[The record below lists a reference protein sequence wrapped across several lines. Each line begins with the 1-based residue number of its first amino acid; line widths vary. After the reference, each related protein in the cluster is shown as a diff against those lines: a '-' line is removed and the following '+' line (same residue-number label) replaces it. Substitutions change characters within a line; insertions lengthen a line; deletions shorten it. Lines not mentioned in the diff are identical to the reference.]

1 MLDGESPKPAR
12 HAASGPS
19 YRAEQ
24 RKNGLVA
31 LLGRAAS
38 RPPKQDGIVSP
49 EDVAP
54 VETVVDHPRAFPAL
68 AIVDAFADG
77 GIGREL
83 GRGNPES
90 GGGKVAFPGD
100 VLDFAPTRDQIAAH
114 VYVVLEGRSPRPEPR
129 PRRLLAD
136 ASRKGL
142 LTGDRRGE
150 KAHLGFAVGTVV
162 PSGVGEAG
170 PVELCD
176 LLVFACREKALER
189 FRLLLRDQIAFIM

>member
-1 MLDGESPKPAR
+1 M
-12 HAASGPS
+12 
-19 YRAEQ
+19 
-24 RKNGLVA
+24 
-31 LLGRAAS
+31 
-38 RPPKQDGIVSP
+38 
-49 EDVAP
+49 
-54 VETVVDHPRAFPAL
+54 
-68 AIVDAFADG
+68 DAFADG

-142 LTGDRRGE
+142 LTGDGRGE

-189 FRLLLRDQIAFIM
+189 FRLLLRDQIAPKVGAGDVRVALRPVFGRVERAVCLVLKRLDCVEGGACPTLRYRDSKRL